1 MSTNAI
7 VHLIDDD
14 DGVRRSLAFS
24 LTTAGLAVRAYDSGT
39 TFLESLPSL
48 QPGCIV
54 TDIRMPGIDG
64 LELQRQLIA
73 RGVKLP
79 VIFMTGHADIRLAVD
94 AMKAGAVDFI
104 EKPFDDDF
112 LLKAIQVAM
121 DHLDKSGGRQDEV
134 KAIRERLAS
143 LSHREREV
151 LDGLV
156 AGLPNKTIAYDLK
169 LSSRTVEV
177 YRANVMTK
185 MGARSLSELVRMT
198 LLIELLS
205 DG

>member
-104 EKPFDDDF
+104 EKPFDDDL

-121 DHLDKSGGRQDEV
+121 NHLDKSGGRQDEV